1 MFCKYLHTRNKV
13 SLSGRWAQR
22 ATLSLAVWLME
33 TLSFDSTC
41 KIVVHDLKKHKF
53 FFKKSFAQWEEEIP
67 FWNKNANIQVTR
79 WPFQSERRRRR
90 PVCCQWLPLTF
101 SPIAKPQIKVK
112 TFQYVS
118 TFRPG
123 LGLGTKSSR
132 LGLGNI
138 TVRLWMDGDAIK
150 MSLGVCLTA
159 LLACNSAVT
168 FHSTSSSRRLT
179 NKYCERD
186 VPRLVPM

>member
-13 SLSGRWAQR
+13 SLSGRWAQQ

-53 FFKKSFAQWEEEIP
+53 FFKKALLSGRRKYLFETRTQTFKSRDGRFSLRGGEEDP
-67 FWNKNANIQVTR
+67 SVV
-79 WPFQSERRRRR
+79 SD
-90 PVCCQWLPLTF
+90 C
-101 SPIAKPQIKVK
+101 PIAKPRIKVK
-112 TFQYVS
+112 TFQYVA
-118 TFRPG
+118 TFRLG

-138 TVRLWMDGDAIK
+138 TVQLWMDGDAIK

-159 LLACNSAVT
+159 LLAYNSAVT

-179 NKYCERD
+179 SKYCERD